1 MTAKE
6 SQKLE
11 LMMTQLKEIRQDI
24 SELKDRVLDPDN
36 GLIVQTNRNTWWRKE
51 ADPLLK
57 EIPDLIQFKKT
68 TYRVMWIIVTAVV
81 ALGVRVILMHS

>member
-6 SQKLE
+6 SQQLE
-11 LMMTQLKEIRQDI
+11 LMMAQLKEIKSDI
-24 SELKDRVLDPDN
+24 SELKERVLDPDN

-51 ADPLLK
+51 VDAIVK

-68 TYRVMWIIVTAVV
+68 TYRIIWILVTAIV
-81 ALGVRVILMHS
+81 AMAVKMISMS

>member
-1 MTAKE
+1 
-6 SQKLE
+6 
-11 LMMTQLKEIRQDI
+11 MTQLKEIRQDI